1 MNKGHEI
8 TRGKTKVLHEYP
20 GQPDV
25 LVVSQLDAISARD
38 GERRDTIEGK
48 GRIAAKT
55 TARVFRMLNLC
66 GLPTHYLSG
75 GEDDD
80 DNEMLV
86 RRAQMVPIEVVVR
99 GVAAGSLVTRKPG
112 ITRGALLVPRV
123 IEFFIKDDANHDPLI
138 EADEVVARGLATP
151 QEIGTMSELAR
162 MTYEILAHAW
172 RRRDTL
178 LVDLKVEFG
187 RIASG
192 EGKGSLVIA
201 DVIDNDSWRIWPQGR
216 EDLMLDKQRYRNL
229 ATVTPADLA
238 IVRDNYE
245 RVADM
250 VGTFPQMRPGMIA
263 IIIDGPP
270 LAELGNSVARA
281 ISQFGLATVRHIV
294 SVERTPGYVLQLIA
308 QLDATFAK
316 MVIVAVGATTSAL
329 AGMIDNVTANP
340 VLRVDAA
347 AADLDNVAFSCAKAL
362 GLEDTIVYGRVMLV
376 QANVRSAVMQADAQ
390 LQAQQQQQQSPP
402 LPPGT
407 NIA

>member
-1 MNKGHEI
+1 MNKGQEL
-8 TRGKTKVLHEYP
+8 TRGKTKVLYEYP
-20 GQPDV
+20 GQPEV
-25 LVVSQLDAISARD
+25 LVVAQLDSISARD
-38 GERRDTIEGK
+38 GERSDIIEGK

-55 TARVFRMLNLC
+55 TARVFRLLNLC

-86 RRAQMVPIEVVVR
+86 RRAQMVPLEVVVR

-112 ITRGALLVPRV
+112 IARGALLVPRV

-138 EADEVVARGLATP
+138 EPDDIVAGGVATP
-151 QEIGTMSELAR
+151 QELGTMTELAR

-178 LVDLKVEFG
+178 LVDVKIEFG

-192 EGKGSLVIA
+192 EGAGSLVIA

-229 ATVTPADLA
+229 ETVTPQDLA
-238 IVRDNYE
+238 MLRDNYE
-245 RVADM
+245 RVADI
-250 VGTFPQMRPGMIA
+250 VGVFPQMRPGMIGVL
-263 IIIDGPP
+263 IDGPP
-270 LAELGNSVARA
+270 FSELGNNVARA
-281 ISQFGLATVRHIV
+281 VAQFGLPTVRHVV
-294 SVERTPGYVLQLIA
+294 SVERTPGYILQLVA

-316 MVIVAVGATTSAL
+316 MVLIAVGASNSAL

-347 AADLDNVAFSCAKAL
+347 AVDLDGIAFACAKAL
-362 GLEDTIVYGRVMLV
+362 GLEDTIVFGRVMLM

-390 LQAQQQQQQSPP
+390 IQAQQQQAQATQM
-402 LPPGT
+402 PPGSGL
-407 NIA
+407 A